1 MPMVDARSSGSCS
14 MERLKVRVKDHQLG
28 LQARINDP
36 IPREHGLAGIGE
48 DEVLPRRERVR

>member
-1 MPMVDARSSGSCS
+1 